1 MLFSICSSTNCPGH
15 SNASKLQ
22 HSTYLLFLHSGFT
35 CILYLHSGSHAF
47 IINVTLC
54 TWVRDIQL
62 SNMWSTMKSNNFSL
76 GVPLLVVTLHGTAPQ
91 NTTCNCSVI
100 IIHVL
105 ILRCVPVLMNL
116 YYRIKQDFVAN
127 TQQYHIRALN
137 KTVLLP
143 FLFCLFLFCVSVCA
157 FFFCFF
163 FHGHRKQLQK
173 RSWEKRSWEIIHCNA
188 YRWSQTPQARQTV
201 LKVCGVIVKT
211 NC

>member
-116 YYRIKQDFVAN
+116 YYCVKQDFVAN
-127 TQQYHIRALN
+127 TKQYYIRALN

-143 FLFCLFLFCVSVCA
+143 FLFCLFLFCVCMCA
-157 FFFCFF
+157 CFF
-163 FHGHRKQLQK
+163 VLFSMDTANSCKKGLAKNDLEKSYTAMHTDDHKLHRQDKLCWK
-173 RSWEKRSWEIIHCNA
+173 FAE
-188 YRWSQTPQARQTV
+188 
-201 LKVCGVIVKT
+201 
-211 NC
+211 